1 MIIIERTI
9 TLSEAMTSL
18 RPGYPWV
25 IRGDDIYD
33 NLEWN
38 GDQQDKPTRE
48 ECDQEI
54 ARLQAKWD
62 SEIYKKRRKLEYPD
76 IQEYLDGVV
85 KGDQAQIDKYIADC
99 LAVKAKYPKPEA
111 E

>member
-9 TLSEAMTSL
+9 NLSEALSSL
-18 RPGYPWV
+18 RPGYPWT
-25 IRGDDIYD
+25 IRGEDIYD
-33 NLEWN
+33 NLEWQ
-38 GDQQDKPTRE
+38 GDLADKPTRE
-48 ECDQEI
+48 ECEQEI
-54 ARLQAKWD
+54 ARLQAAWD

-76 IQEYLDGVV
+76 IAEYLDGIV

-99 LAVKAKYPKPEA
+99 LAVKEKYPKPEA